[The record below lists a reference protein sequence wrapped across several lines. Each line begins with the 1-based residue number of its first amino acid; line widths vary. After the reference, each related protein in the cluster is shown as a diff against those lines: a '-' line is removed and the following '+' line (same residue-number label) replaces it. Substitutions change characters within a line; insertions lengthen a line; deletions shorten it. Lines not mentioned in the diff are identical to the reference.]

1 MIKPGL
7 FNSIFVIPILNILV
21 LFYFVFEFLH
31 IPYSFGFAIIA
42 LTALVRII
50 LQPFFNQ
57 QMQTSKKMQEIKP
70 QMDALTKKYKNDKKG
85 LQQEQ
90 LKLYQQAGI
99 NPAAGC
105 LFMIVQIPVFIA
117 LYQALLLFL
126 QNTNQAKVIADVN
139 KILYFPGISI
149 TSFNPWFCG
158 FNLAI
163 APNVANNP
171 FYYIIPVITAI
182 LQYYQ
187 VKVSAPPSTPA
198 IVKPGEK
205 TSTQED
211 FQKAMGT
218 QMKYIFPVLIGW
230 FAYTLP
236 VGLSLYW
243 NVFSLFSIIQYR
255 NLNKIKVDKNG

>member
-1 MIKPGL
+1 MIKPG
-7 FNSIFVIPILNILV
+7 FFSSIFVIPILNILV
-21 LFYFVFEFLH
+21 LFYFIFEFLH
-31 IPYSFGFAIIA
+31 IPFSFGFAIIS
-42 LTALVRII
+42 LTVLVRIV

-70 QMDALTKKYKNDKKG
+70 QMDALTKKYKNDKKA

-105 LFMIVQIPVFIA
+105 LFMVVQIPVFIA

-126 QNTNQAKVIADVN
+126 KNTNQAKVIADVN
-139 KILYFPGISI
+139 KILYFKGISI
-149 TSFNPWFCG
+149 SSFNPWFFG

-163 APNVANNP
+163 APNAAENP
-171 FYYIIPVITAI
+171 FYYLIPVITAV
-182 LQYYQ
+182 LQYFQ
-187 VKVSAPPSTPA
+187 VKVSTPSTPA
-198 IVKPGEK
+198 IVKTDEK
-205 TSTQED
+205 SSGQED
-211 FQKAMGT
+211 FQKAMT
-218 QMKYIFPVLIGW
+218 SQMKYVFPILIGW

-255 NLNKIKVDKNG
+255 NLNKVKVDKNG

>member
-1 MIKPGL
+1 MIKPGF
-7 FNSIFVIPILNILV
+7 FNSLFVIPILNILV

-31 IPYSFGFAIIA
+31 IPFAFGFAIIA
-42 LTALVRII
+42 LTTLVRLV

-57 QMQTSKKMQEIKP
+57 QMQTSKKMIEIKP

-139 KILYFPGISI
+139 KILYIPGIRI
-149 TSFNPWFCG
+149 TTFDPMFFG
-158 FNLAI
+158 FNLAV
-163 APNVANNP
+163 APNVAGNV

-182 LQYYQ
+182 LQYLQ
-187 VKVSAPPSTPA
+187 VKVSTPQSAPA
-198 IVKPGEK
+198 IVKAGEK

-255 NLNKIKVDKNG
+255 NINKPAKK

>member
-7 FNSIFVIPILNILV
+7 FSSIFIIPILNVLV
-21 LFYFVFEFLH
+21 AFYVVFSFLR
-31 IPYSFGFAIIA
+31 IPFALGFAIIT
-42 LTALVRII
+42 LTFLVRFL

-57 QMQTSKKMQEIKP
+57 QMQTAKKMQDIKP
-70 QMDALTKKYKNDKKG
+70 QLDILTKKHKGDKKMI
-85 LQQEQ
+85 QQEQ

-117 LYQALLLFL
+117 LYRALLLFL
-126 QNTNQAKVIADVN
+126 HNGDQSKVIADINNV
-139 KILYFPGISI
+139 LYSKALYIKSI
-149 TSFNPWFCG
+149 DPNFFG
-158 FNLAI
+158 LNLA
-163 APNVANNP
+163 ASPQTVGNP
-171 FYYIIPVITAI
+171 IYFLVPVVTAA

-187 VKVSAPPSTPA
+187 VKVSTPIQSKSTPA
-198 IVKPGEK
+198 QPNVP
-205 TSTQED
+205 STDKKGSQED
-211 FQKAMGT
+211 FQKAMT
-218 QMKYIFPVLIGW
+218 SQMKYVFPLLIGW

-255 NLNKIKVDKNG
+255 KLNK

>member
-1 MIKPGL
+1 MIKPGF
-7 FNSIFVIPILNILV
+7 FNSLFVIPILNILV

-31 IPYSFGFAIIA
+31 IPFAFGFAIIA
-42 LTALVRII
+42 LTTLVRLV

-57 QMQTSKKMQEIKP
+57 QMQTSKKMIEIKP

-126 QNTNQAKVIADVN
+126 QNTNPAKVIADVN
-139 KILYFPGISI
+139 KILYIPGVRI
-149 TSFNPWFCG
+149 TTFDPMFFG
-158 FNLAI
+158 FNLSV
-163 APNVANNP
+163 APNVAGNV
-171 FYYIIPVITAI
+171 FYYIIPVITAA
-182 LQYYQ
+182 LQYFQ
-187 VKVSAPPSTPA
+187 VKVSTPPSAPA
-198 IVKPGEK
+198 IVKKEGEK

-255 NLNKIKVDKNG
+255 NINKPAKK